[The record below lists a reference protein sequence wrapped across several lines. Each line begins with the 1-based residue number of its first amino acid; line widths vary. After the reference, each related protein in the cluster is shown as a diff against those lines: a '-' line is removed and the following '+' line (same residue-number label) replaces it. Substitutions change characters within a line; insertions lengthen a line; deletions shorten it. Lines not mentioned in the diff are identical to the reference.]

1 MKLNIKL
8 TNEDFY
14 VFQVLNEELIN
25 PVIYDKF
32 EVKFLRLVFK
42 FFILLIVGLFI
53 FIFFKNDSS
62 LLNYLIVLVAL
73 LLGLLPKVN
82 SLFQNMFKIRYID
95 HMAENSKIFIGDK
108 EIEITEKNLIEST
121 EYYTQIFSWSLVSNI
136 EKTQT
141 HLIVFF
147 GICIGIILPLDQINN
162 DVEKIIQQYCP
173 NIEFKEH
180 NW

>member
-1 MKLNIKL
+1 MKLNIKT

-14 VFQVLNEELIN
+14 VFQVLNENLMN
-25 PVIYDKF
+25 PVVYDKF

-73 LLGLLPKVN
+73 LLGLLLKVN

-95 HMAENSKIFIGDK
+95 HMAENSKI
-108 EIEITEKNLIEST
+108 LIEST

-147 GICIGIILPLDQINN
+147 GMCIGIILPLDQINN

>member
-14 VFQVLNEELIN
+14 VFQVLNEDLIN
-25 PVIYDKF
+25 PVVYDKF

-62 LLNYLIVLVAL
+62 FLNYLIVLVAL

-95 HMAENSKIFIGDK
+95 HMAENSHWG
-108 EIEITEKNLIEST
+108 
-121 EYYTQIFSWSLVSNI
+121 
-136 EKTQT
+136 
-141 HLIVFF
+141 
-147 GICIGIILPLDQINN
+147 
-162 DVEKIIQQYCP
+162 
-173 NIEFKEH
+173 
-180 NW
+180 